1 MRTQFPA
8 IFQFPLVQQTR
19 SYFGYNRQKMTC
31 IWTCT
36 SKAKVYSEYKNKSYL
51 KLDVLLV
58 LAPTQIIFKT
68 FSLEKLNDLRN
79 VQVTEFSSNLQSLVG
94 SQSYLKP
101 FCLVTK
107 NFALQK
113 FVSVYGALI
122 FLIMNFALV
131 SILCLLSTLIFTD
144 EFISFIN
151 VINCD
156 SSTVMVELK
165 GSYTLNIT

>member
-51 KLDVLLV
+51 KLDVLLI
-58 LAPTQIIFKT
+58 LAPKQIIFKT

-79 VQVTEFSSNLQSLVG
+79 VQATEFSLNLQSLVG

-101 FCLVTK
+101 FLFSYKKFCSPKIRQCLWCF
-107 NFALQK
+107 NF
-113 FVSVYGALI
+113 SD
-122 FLIMNFALV
+122 N
-131 SILCLLSTLIFTD
+131 
-144 EFISFIN
+144 EFCISLYFM
-151 VINCD
+151 
-156 SSTVMVELK
+156 SPLHPH
-165 GSYTLNIT
+165 LH

>member
-1 MRTQFPA
+1 M
-8 IFQFPLVQQTR
+8 
-19 SYFGYNRQKMTC
+19 
-31 IWTCT
+31 
-36 SKAKVYSEYKNKSYL
+36 
-51 KLDVLLV
+51 
-58 LAPTQIIFKT
+58 
-68 FSLEKLNDLRN
+68 
-79 VQVTEFSSNLQSLVG
+79 
-94 SQSYLKP
+94 P

-151 VINCD
+151 VTNCD